1 MGYRGAIQTG
11 KKKLQFF
18 LTVLNLCH
26 PCTASHLKRT
36 HTKTH
41 PFNGPLYGT
50 TRVSWYQKGKTNL
63 DLTTSYLKRKRQKI
77 NKRINR

>member
-18 LTVLNLCH
+18 STVLNLCH

-50 TRVSWYQKGKTNL
+50 TRVSWYQKGKNQSGFNYKL
-63 DLTTSYLKRKRQKI
+63 SEKKKAE
-77 NKRINR
+77 NK